1 MGDFFTPPAGYPPP
15 PPEPDTPSP
24 DFSTIAANLGI
35 GINKSGV
42 LNGIFVG
49 LAEALLRWVT
59 LALGLLL
66 TVALK
71 IFAWFIGVVGD
82 VTSDA
87 QAGYGKVVSATLQE
101 LFGVTVDP
109 ASVSS
114 RQGNAGKQAAA
125 TQMGQTLVQTLFS
138 NMPTATGS
146 GVPPSESA
154 ADKYLGT
161 MMNMEL
167 NGWIESWFTDGVSG
181 HVLEKYGD
189 LKDGI
194 SKVLGLGRM
203 SRQAFAPPLK
213 IFVHDPYLAALNQK
227 FRPKPIPEE
236 LALWALHTGAVSRD
250 DLSTILG
257 NQGYTEQEINWLTL
271 KSGKFIP
278 DADLDYLISRGQM
291 SQSDALII
299 LQNQGWTEFDAN
311 LLLEILADKRTHK
324 YVLEI
329 VATAEAAYV
338 RGDLDVAGWQNVVST
353 VGLTSDEQTWI
364 LKVADVKR
372 ACNITHLSLGQI
384 EQGVLDGIMNLND
397 VKTWATRVNM
407 PADEEAFLELMILFK
422 QNKQSATQQAKA
434 AAAAAKASA
443 AQAKQAAATQKA
455 AAAKAQAAD
464 KGVTVAQAETLVKDG
479 LWTFDQ
485 LTAFLTAKGYGADAI
500 NSIVALLHAAIA
512 KTSSSASTAAAVRAT
527 AAAKGLSLAQVEKAV
542 VAGILTSGDLANYL
556 AGHGFDQA
564 DAQVIV
570 ELTEEAVATAKTKA
584 AAKTAA
590 QAKAAAK
597 SISLPELER
606 AVRLGLTTTDAYNAA
621 LQAAGFDP
629 MSITLL
635 DGILNSQIVSD
646 KATAAKRAAAA
657 GSATS
662 TGITVAQLEQE
673 VIQGIR
679 PIADYTA
686 ELVKLG
692 YDPADQTD
700 LTELLQV
707 KVDQAKATA
716 AKRAAAGTALSNR
729 GISIADAERAVKLGV
744 VPIATY
750 QQLLSQA
757 GFTQDAIDVLTN
769 TLLAQVASTKKT
781 QTAAN
786 AAAGTVATKGISL
799 PQLEKAVIAGLQP
812 IDDYTRA
819 LTTSG
824 YSEADAG
831 TLTDLLQLKVDQAAR
846 AAAAHADA
854 IGAATQKGISLA
866 NEEAAVVAGNKTMA
880 DYDALLTSLGY
891 DDVDRATLE
900 SLLQTKVNAAAAK
913 AGGTPPAPASG
924 ANGGPT
930 TTPAP

>member
-15 PPEPDTPSP
+15 PPEPDIPPPS
-24 DFSTIAANLGI
+24 FETIAAGLGA
-35 GINKSGV
+35 GVNKSGL
-42 LNGIFVG
+42 LNNLFGG
-49 LAEALLRWVT
+49 LPEALLRFVTMAAAWVLT
-59 LALGLLL
+59 QLLSF
-66 TVALK
+66 
-71 IFAWFIGVVGD
+71 FAWVIGVVGD

-87 QAGYGKVVSATLQE
+87 SAGYGKIVSATLKE
-101 LFGVTVDP
+101 LFNVDVDP
-109 ASVSS
+109 ASVGT
-114 RQGNAGKQAAA
+114 RQGNQSKQAAA
-125 TQMGQTLVQTLFS
+125 TQMGQTLVNTLFS
-138 NMPTATGS
+138 TQPTATGS
-146 GVPPSESA
+146 GVPPSSTA

-167 NGWIESWFTDGVSG
+167 TGWIESWFTDGISG
-181 HVLEKYGD
+181 HLLEKYGD
-189 LKDGI
+189 LKDGVA
-194 SKVLGLGRM
+194 KVLGLGRM

-227 FRPKPIPEE
+227 FRPKPMAEAD
-236 LALWALHTGAVSRD
+236 ALWAFRSGKKSRA
-250 DLSTILG
+250 DLSQILG
-257 NQGYTEQEINWLTL
+257 DQGYTEEEIDLLSTRHFRYL
-271 KSGKFIP
+271 P
-278 DADLDYLISRGQM
+278 DEDVDLLVSNGSWDNPTGVQYLQ
-291 SQSDALII
+291 D
-299 LQNQGWTEFDAN
+299 QGWDPWSAPTV
-311 LLLEILADKRTHK
+311 LSILAYRRTRK
-324 YVLEI
+324 YVVEM
-329 VATAEAAYV
+329 VATAQDAYV
-338 RGDLDVAGWQNVVST
+338 RGDIDLPTWQNFMQGVD
-353 VGLTSDEQTWI
+353 LPPDEKPLI
-364 LKVADVKR
+364 LQSAELKR
-372 ACNITHLSLGQI
+372 ACHVTHLSLGQI
-384 EQGVLDGIMNLND
+384 EQGVLDGIMNLDD
-397 VKTWATRVNM
+397 VKAWATRVNM

-500 NSIVALLHAAIA
+500 ASIVALLHAAIA
-512 KTSSSASTAAAVRAT
+512 KSSSSASTAAAVRTT

-542 VAGILTSGDLANYL
+542 VAGILTTADLANYL

-679 PIADYTA
+679 PITDYTA

-716 AKRAAAGTALSNR
+716 AKRAAAGTALANR

-913 AGGTPPAPASG
+913 AGGTPSAPASG
-924 ANGGPT
+924 SAGGTT